1 MNDPGSAPRSNTRP
15 GGLALLTGNAY
26 LMLTLTISLWACNTV
41 AARLAVGNVSPM
53 LLVLLRWVIACAVL
67 AMIARS
73 AIRTDWP
80 LLKSRLPFLF
90 LMGAFGYTGFNAL
103 FYAAGHHTTAIN
115 IGILQGS
122 MPIMVLITGA
132 LAFGER
138 ATLIQWVGT
147 LITMLGVATVAS
159 GGSLE
164 ALKALKFNIGDV
176 WMLIACVFYAVYTV
190 ALKKRPAVSA
200 LGFFAFMAGAAT
212 ITSLP
217 LVAAEYVRGET
228 LWPTAQGWAL
238 ILFIALG
245 PSLLAQLMFM
255 RGVQL
260 VGPVRSGIFINLVP
274 VLGPLLAILVL
285 GERFG
290 WHHGVA
296 LLLVLGGIA
305 VAERGRKP

>member
-1 MNDPGSAPRSNTRP
+1 MNGFFSRI
-15 GGLALLTGNAY
+15 GGNAY
-26 LMLTLTISLWACNTV
+26 VMLSLTTLLWAFNTI
-41 AARLAVGNVSPM
+41 ASRMAVGNVSPM
-53 LLVLLRWVIACAVL
+53 LLVLLRWVLACAVL
-67 AMIARS
+67 AVIARE

-80 LLKSRLPFLF
+80 LLKNRLPFLF

-122 MPIMVLITGA
+122 MPILVLIAGA
-132 LAFGER
+132 LAFRER
-138 ATLIQWVGT
+138 ATPIQWAGT
-147 LITMLGVATVAS
+147 CLTMLGVAVVAS

-164 ALKALKFNIGDV
+164 TLKALKFNIGDV

-200 LGFFAFMAGAAT
+200 LGFFAFMALAAT
-212 ITSLP
+212 VTSVP
-217 LVAAEYVRGET
+217 LAVAEWASGDM
-228 LWPTAQGWAL
+228 LWPTAAGWAL
-238 ILFIALG
+238 IVFIALG
-245 PSLLAQLMFM
+245 PSLTAQLMFM

-260 VGPVRSGIFINLVP
+260 IGPVRSGIFINLVP

-290 WHHGVA
+290 WHHGLA
-296 LLLVLGGIA
+296 LAMVLGGIF
-305 VAERGRKP
+305 VAERGRRTA